1 MRPKFRINDKVIYKG
16 NEYKV
21 KGILK
26 GTIVNRYSEIPKV
39 VYEVNFNNTG
49 FSEYYTSYNVPES
62 VPEDISEFY
71 QYDIGIRDAI
81 PDGRI
86 VIKTV
91 KEENLVKE
99 Y

>member
-26 GTIVNRYSEIPKV
+26 GTIVNRHSEIPKV

-49 FSEYYTSYNVPES
+49 FSEYYS
-62 VPEDISEFY
+62 
-71 QYDIGIRDAI
+71 
-81 PDGRI
+81 
-86 VIKTV
+86 
-91 KEENLVKE
+91 
-99 Y
+99 